1 MAGGYYAANEEEVH
15 GYADAVAERFFLK
28 LQAQPNLLDLAREHW
43 SAEPYSY
50 SSTKGIL
57 GAIGAQENGPFSAE
71 QRREILQMLRDSA
84 LDVRGAKGRDEQDN
98 LGETARHL
106 LQSMAVEAIDTEYS
120 SLITDEQQQHDSL
133 RRYFSAIGL
142 GVITKYQVSLEEKK
156 NLARFL
162 LSQQGKSDFSLSPD
176 MAQHI
181 IQDRIIRVKKDA
193 YADQRN
199 VGLIFNF
206 LRQKSSDH
214 IVNNVLV
221 FQEVQKALSEDATF
235 ETGVFRCP
243 EGIDLSFLSANPQ
256 SNLFKTAAIHAYKY
270 VQDEGRFWAAV
281 TRENT
286 IRTRAETVARALEIR
301 LSHMLYC
308 KMVSCLSNDSLTN
321 LSPDKRCRVIE
332 GLEGIRRSQVRLPF
346 RDYHPVQAEQLARVA
361 DTIPA
366 DPVLTQVFNAAVKEV
381 AGQNLLARVQN
392 WAQMPWKDQVAAVR
406 ETVENLDTAFRK
418 AAHDVGDSQIFTPE
432 NAPVLAIGRGS
443 SEIFLDDIDPRT
455 TQRQEVVLN
464 FPYESEYDR
473 GLKAMVQGYNN
484 SVFQHYG
491 TRSRASATASFA
503 TILDPIDFSTY
514 VCDPSSP
521 LGEIIFCPRSVADNM
536 CDPNPFW
543 RYARPAD
550 VLSEV
555 VHHYNRALYLRFW
568 RASPSA
574 DNPLREGVRRYVD
587 YHGDAN
593 VLRTRVLF
601 PAVEAWNECVRKR
614 ENPPEILHRLMSNP
628 LDDMRTRL
636 CEAALSVK

>member
-28 LQAQPNLLDLAREHW
+28 LQAQPNLLGLAREHW

-162 LSQQGKSDFSLSPD
+162 LSQQGQCDFSLSPD

-181 IQDRIIRVKKDA
+181 IQNRIKRVKQDA

-256 SNLFKTAAIHAYKY
+256 PNLFKTAAVDSYRY
-270 VQDEGRFWAAV
+270 VQDEGRLWAAV

-286 IRTRAETVARALEIR
+286 VRTRAETVARALEIR

-308 KMVSCLSNDSLTN
+308 KMVSCLSDAELTN
-321 LSPDKRCRVIE
+321 LSPDQRFRVID
-332 GLEGIRRSQVRLPF
+332 GLEGRSPPQVPLPF

-381 AGQNLLARVQN
+381 AGQNFLARVNN
-392 WAQMPWKDQVAAVR
+392 WAQMPCDRQVAAIRGIVADMDR
-406 ETVENLDTAFRK
+406 AFQTAAQ
-418 AAHDVGDSQIFTPE
+418 AAGDSEIFTPK

-443 SEIFLDDIDPRT
+443 SEIFLDGIDPRT
-455 TQRQEVVLN
+455 TQRQEVTLN
-464 FPYESEYDR
+464 FPYKGEYDR
-473 GLKAMVQGYNN
+473 RLGAIVQGECN
-484 SVFQHYG
+484 SVFQHYA
-491 TRSRASATASFA
+491 ASNA
-503 TILDPIDFSTY
+503 Y
-514 VCDPSSP
+514 GCDPSSP
-521 LGEIIFCPRSVADNM
+521 LGEIIFCPRSVGYNRE
-536 CDPNPFW
+536 DPNRFW
-543 RYARPAD
+543 NYLHPEDVVRDLVNRY
-550 VLSEV
+550 
-555 VHHYNRALYLRFW
+555 YRALTLRFW
-568 RASPSA
+568 RVSPSA
-574 DNPLREGVRRYVD
+574 DNPLQEGIDRYA
-587 YHGDAN
+587 GWMQDAY
-593 VLRTRVLF
+593 VLRTRISY
-601 PAVEAWNECVRKR
+601 PAVEAWNTCAWRR
-614 ENPPEILHRLMSNP
+614 EEPPEILRRLMKNP
-628 LDDMRTRL
+628 LDNLRTHL